1 MPVRIRSL
9 ALVAA
14 VVTIAVAAVGFA
26 PSTTTALGDAPTDIS
41 KLDFLAGTWKGNA
54 WGGDFHA
61 YYSTPEGGK
70 VLSSSELYQ
79 GGKIAF
85 FEFEKFEVIDG
96 KVRLRPFPGGQP
108 AASFMLDSLDLKKKS
123 AVFVN
128 PENDYPK
135 RIEYTRAAKDR
146 LVITLSNPDGKT
158 ETFDLKAATP
168 DAKGKEKKKR

>member
-1 MPVRIRSL
+1 MPVRTRSL
-9 ALVAA
+9 ALAAA
-14 VVTIAVAAVGFA
+14 VVTIALVAVGFA
-26 PSTTTALGDAPTDIS
+26 PSVSSAPGDAPADVS
-41 KLDFLAGTWKGNA
+41 KLDFLAGSWKGKA

-79 GGKIAF
+79 EGKIVF
-85 FEFEKFEVIDG
+85 FEFEKFEVLDG
-96 KVRLRPFPGGQP
+96 KVRLRPFPAGQP
-108 AASFMLDSLDLKKKS
+108 AASFTLDSLDAKKKS

-158 ETFDLKAATP
+158 ETFDLKTATTEAKDK
-168 DAKGKEKKKR
+168 DAKKR